1 MVEKLSQFKKDS
13 VIWNKEAKSA
23 GFIGF
28 IEDEAANC
36 EAVTIFFTLLLKL
49 GIFTD
54 TLSEHK
60 TALQ

>member
-23 GFIGF
+23 GFIDF

-36 EAVTIFFTLLLKL
+36 VVVTIFFTLLLKL
-49 GIFTD
+49 FTD

-60 TALQ
+60 PALQ